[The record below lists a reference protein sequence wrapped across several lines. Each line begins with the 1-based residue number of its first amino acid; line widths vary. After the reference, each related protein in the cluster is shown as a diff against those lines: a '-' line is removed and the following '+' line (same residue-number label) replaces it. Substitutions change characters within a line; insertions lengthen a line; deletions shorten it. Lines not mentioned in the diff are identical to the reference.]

1 MNTRIAIVAALLTIA
16 AATALAFAQDATVAV
31 TAPEI
36 NPSLS
41 VYEQARAVIVDAVL
55 ALGAIAIGFIYM
67 QVRKLIGE
75 KIANQVRI
83 YMDKVFRNVV
93 VTQLGRTEHAETA
106 LTNATVKNDVID
118 KSANAIIAKIPDALS
133 QFDMGLT
140 PDSKPLRDKV
150 EAEITKVLLETDP
163 QKTLEKPDPLDAAY
177 VPPKPKKD

>member
-1 MNTRIAIVAALLTIA
+1 MRTISASIALALLFSA
-16 AATALAFAQDATVAV
+16 VAFAQDATVAV

-36 NPSLS
+36 DPILT

-55 ALGAIAIGFIYM
+55 ALGAIAIGFIFM
-67 QVRKLIGE
+67 QVRKLLGE
-75 KIANQVRI
+75 SIANQVRV

-118 KSANAIIAKIPDALS
+118 TSAAAIIAKIPDALKK
-133 QFDMGLT
+133 FDIPLDAQS
-140 PDSKPLRDKV
+140 PALRDKV

-177 VPPKPKKD
+177 VPPKGGKK